1 MISAWLVAAPAAVL
15 PAALFFDDFSDADAA
30 ALALAGWQVR
40 SAAGHPGVPGARW
53 ASGGVSLVDD
63 PNRPGNRL
71 LQLQARTDGTP
82 AGTEQ
87 AQICQ
92 RRKFLWGTYAAR
104 VHLADEP
111 ASGADGDP
119 VIQAFYAVSPLRHAF
134 DPQFSEVDWEYL
146 PNGGWGSPA
155 TRLYG
160 ISWQTVQVEPWQAH
174 NSAHERPGSL
184 QGWHTLSMQVRPDA
198 VRMFV
203 DGRLHGRHGG
213 RNVPVV
219 PMALAFNLWFS
230 PGGLLPAS
238 AVPRTW
244 RMQVDWV
251 FHAAGEVLTARQ
263 VRQAV
268 QQLRHGGIA
277 RMDTV
282 PEAQPPLESRCD
294 F

>member
-1 MISAWLVAAPAAVL
+1 MISALVVAAPAAVL
-15 PAALFFDDFSDADAA
+15 PAALYFEDFGDADAA
-30 ALALAGWQVR
+30 ALAVAGWQVR
-40 SAAGHPGVPGARW
+40 SAGGHPGVPGARW
-53 ASGGVSLVDD
+53 ASGGVSIVDD

-71 LQLQARTDGTP
+71 LQLQASTDGTP

-104 VHLADEP
+104 VHLSDEP
-111 ASGADGDP
+111 AAGDDGDP

-155 TRLYG
+155 ARLYG

-174 NSAHERPGSL
+174 NSAHERPGSH
-184 QGWHTLSMQVRPDA
+184 QGWHTLSMQVQPDA
-198 VRMFV
+198 VHMFV
-203 DGRLHGRHGG
+203 DGRLHARHGG
-213 RNVPVV
+213 RNVPVA

-251 FHAAGEVLTARQ
+251 FHAAGQVLTAPQ
-263 VRQAV
+263 VQQAV

-277 RMDTV
+277 RMDTL